1 MDDFDESNVSPEEQ
15 AQYDQ
20 FVNNGLALL
29 HNGES
34 REGLVNRLQ
43 AEDDPANALAE
54 VTVTITRRLVESAR
68 ENGVELSSDVIMH
81 GGIEILESI
90 VDMAENSGVGEFSE
104 EDMERATYLAMDM
117 YRNIETEAGELN
129 QGEFQQ
135 DVEQLKQAEASG
147 ELEGL
152 LGQLQSRVSAAPVE
166 PTSQNLGGLGI

>member
-1 MDDFDESNVSPEEQ
+1 
-15 AQYDQ
+15 
-20 FVNNGLALL
+20 
-29 HNGES
+29 
-34 REGLVNRLQ
+34 
-43 AEDDPANALAE
+43 
-54 VTVTITRRLVESAR
+54 
-68 ENGVELSSDVIMH
+68 
-81 GGIEILESI
+81 
-90 VDMAENSGVGEFSE
+90 
-104 EDMERATYLAMDM
+104 MDM